1 MAIFSNGSGTNIDLE
16 LTPKGTGRVE
26 AIGPTAIQ
34 EVFEKATVSATA
46 ATGTITYDVMTQA
59 VLYYTSNASGDWTL
73 NIRGDGSNSLDSIMN
88 TGESCTIAHLVTI
101 GATEYRNSAVQVDGS
116 AIAPEWQGGEA
127 PTEGNASSVDVYTYT
142 VIKTGSATF
151 KVFAAQTQFA

>member
-46 ATGTITYDVMTQA
+46 ATGTINYDVMTQA
-59 VLYYTSNASGDWTL
+59 VLYYTSNASGNWTL
-73 NIRGDGSNSLDSIMN
+73 NIRGDGSNSLNSIMN
-88 TGESCTIAHLVTI
+88 TGESCTIAHLVTQ
-101 GATEYRNSAVQVDGS
+101 GATAYYNSAVQVDGTGVT
-116 AIAPEWQGGEA
+116 PEWQGGEA
-127 PTEGNASSVDVYTYT
+127 PTEGNASSVDVYTYNI
-142 VIKTGSATF
+142 IKTGSATF